1 MKDWMYPIILC
12 LPQRCWYILTK
23 KSWSIFEEKWSS
35 KVIVEGQPRMP
46 LFFANA
52 SGRSCKRHFGRLWF
66 FFSRHTWL
74 IASLTTPL
82 RVFKNELC
90 HDILH
95 PTYFEILHPADQI
108 LAGLPFPNSSKPTS
122 STIMTS
128 LTTMVGLGY
137 DRSHLL
143 LVCGNQRDWLCI
155 FRPFVTKHPP
165 GCFPNQVTAMLRII
179 PTRFGGIE
187 KDGAID
193 YCRFIEVQGSETRT
207 QCNKSETEPRRL
219 NWRIWSI
226 VDKAGPPSSGL
237 FHIFW
242 TTCDENFINWMQS
255 RKYDDTAPSQVSCFV
270 HEKFSETICKCPL
283 NTERY
288 QFSLL
293 RAV

>member
-1 MKDWMYPIILC
+1 
-12 LPQRCWYILTK
+12 
-23 KSWSIFEEKWSS
+23 
-35 KVIVEGQPRMP
+35 MP
-46 LFFANA
+46 LFFANT
-52 SGRSCKRHFGRLWF
+52 SRRSWKRHFDRLWF
-66 FFSRHTWL
+66 FFPRHTWL

-137 DRSHLL
+137 NRPHLL

-165 GCFPNQVTAMLRII
+165 GCFPNQVTAMVRII

-226 VDKAGPPSSGL
+226 VDKVRHLGCFTSSGL
-237 FHIFW
+237 PVMKNLW
-242 TTCDENFINWMQS
+242 TGCSHENMLTLLQAKCRVSFIRSFQKPFAS
-255 RKYDDTAPSQVSCFV
+255 D
-270 HEKFSETICKCPL
+270 L
-283 NTERY
+283 
-288 QFSLL
+288 
-293 RAV
+293 